1 MRGLRDEPIEFLNY
15 VEHSDEKTAENAK
28 GALVKNVH
36 KRVTKVKNDASVE
49 VEFMTLLERDRE
61 KIEEGIKLTKKV
73 FKLLNNGESIESIA
87 KICNISVDMVKEI
100 IE

>member
-1 MRGLRDEPIEFLNY
+1 
-15 VEHSDEKTAENAK
+15 
-28 GALVKNVH
+28 
-36 KRVTKVKNDASVE
+36 
-49 VEFMTLLERDRE
+49 MTLLERDRE
-61 KIEEGIKLTKKV
+61 KIEEGRKEGIEEGIKLTKKV

>member
-1 MRGLRDEPIEFLNY
+1 MRDLRDEPIEFLNY

>member
-1 MRGLRDEPIEFLNY
+1 MRDLSDELIEFLNY
-15 VEHSDEKTAENAK
+15 VEHSDEKIAENAK

-73 FKLLNNGESIESIA
+73 FKLLNTGESIESIA
-87 KICNISVDMVKEI
+87 QICNISVDMVKEI

>member
-1 MRGLRDEPIEFLNY
+1 
-15 VEHSDEKTAENAK
+15 
-28 GALVKNVH
+28 
-36 KRVTKVKNDASVE
+36 
-49 VEFMTLLERDRE
+49 MTLLERYRE

>member
-1 MRGLRDEPIEFLNY
+1 MRDLSDELIEFLNY

-73 FKLLNNGESIESIA
+73 FKLLNTGESIESIA
-87 KICNISVDMVKEI
+87 QICNISVDMVKEI

>member
-1 MRGLRDEPIEFLNY
+1 
-15 VEHSDEKTAENAK
+15 
-28 GALVKNVH
+28 
-36 KRVTKVKNDASVE
+36 
-49 VEFMTLLERDRE
+49 MTLLERDRE
-61 KIEEGIKLTKKV
+61 KIEEGREEGREEGIKLTKKV